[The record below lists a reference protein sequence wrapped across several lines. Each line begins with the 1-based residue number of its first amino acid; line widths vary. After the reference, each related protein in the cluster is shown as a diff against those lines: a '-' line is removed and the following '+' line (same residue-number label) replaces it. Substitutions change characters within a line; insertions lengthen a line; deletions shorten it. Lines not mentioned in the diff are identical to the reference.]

1 MTDQIIKLD
10 TLDRLL
16 EQERALLLEGDLQGL
31 GKLLPQ
37 KEAIIEDLLN
47 ESLLSRDAVAP
58 IERKL
63 QRNQLLLDGALDG
76 IRAVAARLA
85 ALRQVRS
92 ALDTYDAQGRRQTVG
107 GVGPL
112 HIGLGGFHI
121 LHMHD
126 QRVKAG
132 PAFGGIDARHSLPI
146 ARIRPQPIDRFSGK
160 GDLGPV
166 GQQGGGTGKTCCIR
180 VQMEGFGL
188 VHVIRA

>member
-92 ALDTYDAQGRRQTVG
+92 ALDTYDAQGRRQTVETSK
-107 GVGPL
+107 
-112 HIGLGGFHI
+112 H
-121 LHMHD
+121 
-126 QRVKAG
+126 
-132 PAFGGIDARHSLPI
+132 
-146 ARIRPQPIDRFSGK
+146 
-160 GDLGPV
+160 
-166 GQQGGGTGKTCCIR
+166 GTLEK
-180 VQMEGFGL
+180 
-188 VHVIRA
+188 RA